1 MDHVVSYR
9 KGVGLVLF
17 AAVLWSLM
25 GLAIRSLGD
34 AGTWQVLFYRS
45 LGMAPVLFLTVACRS
60 GGRPFQ
66 RIRAAGWPG
75 FIGGFGLV
83 FAFAGAIYAIQST
96 TVANAVFLFAAAPL
110 FTAVMAWLILK
121 EPVRR
126 ATWGA
131 IALAGIGMFVMVREG
146 LAIGAGWG
154 NVAALFSAAGF
165 SAFTIALRWGRV
177 ANMLP
182 SVLIGGVLSV
192 IVAGA
197 VIALRGESF
206 ALPPRSIAIAMLMG
220 AALLGFG
227 LAIYT
232 TGSRVVEAAELGLLT
247 MAEVMLAPVWVW
259 LVLGESASS
268 GTFIGGAVLLA
279 AIAFNAATGMRH
291 RPPALT
297 T

>member
-1 MDHVVSYR
+1 MGQEISYR
-9 KGVGLVLF
+9 TGVALVLG
-17 AAVLWSLM
+17 AAVLLSLNA
-25 GLAIRSLGD
+25 LAIRLMGD

-45 LGMAPVLFLTVACRS
+45 LSMVPVLFLTVAIRS
-60 GGRPFQ
+60 GGYPFD
-66 RIRAAGWPG
+66 RIRAAGWAG
-75 FIGGFGLV
+75 LVGGTGLV
-83 FAFAGAIYAIQST
+83 FAFAGAIFAIQAT

-110 FTAVMAWLILK
+110 FTAVIAWLILR

-126 ATWGA
+126 ATWAA
-131 IALAGIGMFVMVREG
+131 IALAGIGIFVMVREG
-146 LAIGAGWG
+146 LSIGAGWG
-154 NVAALFSAAGF
+154 NLAAIASAAGF

-182 SVLIGGVLSV
+182 SVLIGGVLS
-192 IVAGA
+192 ILVAGA
-197 VIALRGESF
+197 VIAVRGESF
-206 ALPPRSIAIAMLMG
+206 ALPPRAIAIALLMG
-220 AALLGFG
+220 AVLLAFG

-232 TGSRVVEAAELGLLT
+232 VGSRVVEAAELGLLS

-259 LVLGESASS
+259 LFLGESTSI
-268 GTFIGGAVLLA
+268 GTLLGGAILLA

>member
-45 LGMAPVLFLTVACRS
+45 LGMAPVLFLTVAYRS

>member
-1 MDHVVSYR
+1 MDQTVSYR
-9 KGVGLVLF
+9 TGVVLVLV
-17 AAVLWSLM
+17 AATLWSLM
-25 GLAIRSLGD
+25 GLAIRMLGD

-45 LGMAPVLFLTVACRS
+45 LGMAPVLFLTVAYRS
-60 GGRPFQ
+60 GWHPFQ

-75 FIGGFGLV
+75 FIGGAGLV
-83 FAFAGAIYAIQST
+83 FAFSGAIYAIQST

-131 IALAGIGMFVMVREG
+131 IGLAGIGMFVMVREG
-146 LAIGAGWG
+146 LSIGAGWG
-154 NVAALFSAAGF
+154 NLAAIASAAGF
-165 SAFTIALRWGRV
+165 SAFTISLRWGRV

-182 SVLIGGVLSV
+182 SVLTGGVLSV
-192 IVAGA
+192 IVAGI
-197 VIALRGESF
+197 VIAARGESL

-220 AALLGFG
+220 AVLLAFG

-232 TGSRVVEAAELGLLT
+232 VGSRVVAAAELGLLS

-259 LVLGESASS
+259 LILGESASI
-268 GTFIGGAVLLA
+268 GTFLGGAILLA

>member
-1 MDHVVSYR
+1 MEREISYR
-9 KGVGLVLF
+9 TGVGLVLF

-25 GLAIRSLGD
+25 GLAIRMLGD

-45 LGMAPVLFLTVACRS
+45 LGMAPVLFLTVTIRS
-60 GGRPFQ
+60 GGHPIA
-66 RIRAAGWPG
+66 RIRTAGLPG
-75 FIGGFGLV
+75 VIGGTGLV
-83 FAFAGAIYAIQST
+83 FAFAGAIYAIQAT

-110 FTAVMAWLILK
+110 FTAIMAWLVLK

-154 NVAALFSAAGF
+154 NLAAIASAAGF

-197 VIALRGESF
+197 VIAARGESF

-220 AALLGFG
+220 AALLAFG
-227 LAIYT
+227 LSIYT
-232 TGSRVVEAAELGLLT
+232 VGSRVVGAAELGLLA
-247 MAEVMLAPVWVW
+247 MVEVMLAPVWVW
-259 LVLGESASS
+259 LILAESAST
-268 GTFIGGAVLLA
+268 GTFVGGAILLA

>member
-1 MDHVVSYR
+1 MEREISYR
-9 KGVGLVLF
+9 TGVGLVLF

-25 GLAIRSLGD
+25 GLAIRMLGD

-45 LGMAPVLFLTVACRS
+45 LGMAPVLFLTVTIRS
-60 GGRPFQ
+60 GGHPIA
-66 RIRAAGWPG
+66 RIRTAGLPG
-75 FIGGFGLV
+75 VIGGTGLV
-83 FAFAGAIYAIQST
+83 FAFAGAIYAIQAT

-110 FTAVMAWLILK
+110 FTAIMAWLVLK

-154 NVAALFSAAGF
+154 NLAAIASAAGF

-197 VIALRGESF
+197 VIAARGESF

-220 AALLGFG
+220 AALLALG
-227 LAIYT
+227 LSIYT
-232 TGSRVVEAAELGLLT
+232 VGSRVVGAAELGLLA
-247 MAEVMLAPVWVW
+247 MVEVMLAPVWVW
-259 LVLGESASS
+259 LILAESAST
-268 GTFIGGAVLLA
+268 GTFVGGAILLA

-291 RPPALT
+291 RPPAIT

>member
-1 MDHVVSYR
+1 MDQIVSYR
-9 KGVGLVLF
+9 RGVVLVLF
-17 AAVLWSLM
+17 AATLWSLM
-25 GLAIRSLGD
+25 GLAIRMLGD

-45 LGMAPVLFLTVACRS
+45 LGMAPVLFLIVAYRS
-60 GGRPFQ
+60 GWHPFQ

-75 FIGGFGLV
+75 FIGGSGLV

-121 EPVRR
+121 EPVRP

-146 LAIGAGWG
+146 LSIGAGWG
-154 NVAALFSAAGF
+154 NLAAIASAAGF
-165 SAFTIALRWGRV
+165 SAFTISLRWGRV

-182 SVLIGGVLSV
+182 SVLTGGVLSV

-197 VIALRGESF
+197 VIAARGESF
-206 ALPPRSIAIAMLMG
+206 ALPAGSIAIAMLMG
-220 AALLGFG
+220 AVLLAFG

-232 TGSRVVEAAELGLLT
+232 VGSRVVAAAELGLLS

-259 LVLGESASS
+259 LILGESASM
-268 GTFIGGAVLLA
+268 GTFIGGAILLA

-291 RPPALT
+291 RPPAIT

>member
-1 MDHVVSYR
+1 MDRYVSYR
-9 KGVGLVLF
+9 AGVGLVVS

-25 GLAIRSLGD
+25 GLAIRMLGD

-45 LGMAPVLFLTVACRS
+45 IGMAPVLFLTVAYRS
-60 GGRPFQ
+60 GWHPFQ
-66 RIRAAGWPG
+66 RIKAVGWPG
-75 FIGGFGLV
+75 CIGGAGLV
-83 FAFAGAIYAIQST
+83 FAFAGAIYAIQAT

-110 FTAVMAWLILK
+110 FTAIMAWLVLR

-126 ATWGA
+126 STWGA

-154 NVAALFSAAGF
+154 NLAAIASAAGF

-177 ANMLP
+177 SNMLP

-192 IVAGA
+192 IVAGI
-197 VIALRGESF
+197 VITARGESF
-206 ALPPRSIAIAMLMG
+206 AMPPRTIAIAMLMG
-220 AALLGFG
+220 AALLAFG

-232 TGSRVVEAAELGLLT
+232 VGSRVVEAAELGLLS
-247 MAEVMLAPVWVW
+247 MVEVMLAPVWVW
-259 LVLGESASS
+259 LVLGEGASF
-268 GTFIGGAVLLA
+268 GTFLGGAILLA

>member
-1 MDHVVSYR
+1 MDQVVSYR

-45 LGMAPVLFLTVACRS
+45 LGMAPVLFLVVTHRS

-75 FIGGFGLV
+75 LIGGFGLV
-83 FAFAGAIYAIQST
+83 FAFAGAIYAIQAT

-110 FTAVMAWLILK
+110 ITAVMAWALLK

-126 ATWGA
+126 ATWVA
-131 IALAGIGMFVMVREG
+131 IALAAIGMFVMVREG

-192 IVAGA
+192 VIAA
-197 VIALRGESF
+197 IVIALRGESF
-206 ALPPRSIAIAMLMG
+206 ALPLRSVAIAMLMG

-232 TGSRVVEAAELGLLT
+232 AGSRVVEAAELGLLS

-259 LVLGESASS
+259 LVLGESAST
-268 GTFIGGAVLLA
+268 GTFVGGAILLA
-279 AIAFNAATGMRH
+279 AIGYNAATGMRH

-297 T
+297 V

>member
-1 MDHVVSYR
+1 MDRDVSYR
-9 KGVGLVLF
+9 TGVGLVLF

-25 GLAIRSLGD
+25 GLAIRFLGD

-45 LGMAPVLFLTVACRS
+45 LGMAPVLFLTVAYRS
-60 GGRPFQ
+60 GWHPFR

-75 FIGGFGLV
+75 FIGGSGLV

-110 FTAVMAWLILK
+110 FTAIMAWLILK

-146 LAIGAGWG
+146 LSIGAGWG
-154 NVAALFSAAGF
+154 NLAAIASAAGF

-192 IVAGA
+192 IVAGV
-197 VIALRGESF
+197 VIAARGESF
-206 ALPPRSIAIAMLMG
+206 ALPARSIAIAMLMG
-220 AALLGFG
+220 AVLLALG

-232 TGSRVVEAAELGLLT
+232 IGSRVVEAAELGLLS

-259 LVLGESASS
+259 LILGEGASA
-268 GTFIGGAVLLA
+268 GTFLGGAILLA

>member
-1 MDHVVSYR
+1 MDQEISYR
-9 KGVGLVLF
+9 SGVVLVLA
-17 AAVLWSLM
+17 AAVLWSLHA
-25 GLAIRSLGD
+25 LAIRLIGE

-45 LGMAPVLFLTVACRS
+45 LGMVPVLFLTVTIRS
-60 GGRPFQ
+60 GGHPFR
-66 RIRAAGWPG
+66 RIRMAGWPG
-75 FIGGFGLV
+75 VIGGTGLV
-83 FAFAGAIYAIQST
+83 FAFAGAIYAIQVT

-110 FTAVMAWLILK
+110 FTAVMAWLVLR

-131 IALAGIGMFVMVREG
+131 IALAGTGMFVMVREG

-154 NVAALFSAAGF
+154 NLAAIASAAGF
-165 SAFTIALRWGRV
+165 SAFTISLRWGRV

-182 SVLIGGVLSV
+182 SVLTGGVLSV

-197 VIALRGESF
+197 VIAARGESF
-206 ALPPRSIAIAMLMG
+206 ALPPRAIVIAMLMG
-220 AALLGFG
+220 AFLLAFG

-232 TGSRVVEAAELGLLT
+232 IGSRVVEAAELGLLS
-247 MAEVMLAPVWVW
+247 MVEVMLAPVWVW
-259 LVLGESASS
+259 LILGEGASI
-268 GTFIGGAVLLA
+268 GTFLGGAILLA

>member
-1 MDHVVSYR
+1 MEREISYR
-9 KGVGLVLF
+9 TGVGLVLF
-17 AAVLWSLM
+17 AAILWSLM
-25 GLAIRSLGD
+25 GLAIRALGD

-45 LGMAPVLFLTVACRS
+45 LGMAPVLFAVVAYRS
-60 GGRPFQ
+60 GGRPLQ
-66 RIRAAGWPG
+66 RVRAAGWPG
-75 FIGGFGLV
+75 LIGGTGLV
-83 FAFAGAIYAIQST
+83 FAFAGAIYAIQVT

-110 FTAVMAWLILK
+110 FTAVMAWLVLK

-131 IALAGIGMFVMVREG
+131 IALASAGMFVMVREG

-154 NVAALFSAAGF
+154 NLAAIASAAGF
-165 SAFTIALRWGRV
+165 SAFTISLRWGRV
-177 ANMLP
+177 QNMLP
-182 SVLIGGVLSV
+182 SVLTGGVLSV
-192 IVAGA
+192 LVAGA
-197 VIALRGESF
+197 VIAARGESF
-206 ALPPRSIAIAMLMG
+206 ALPLRSVAIAMLMG

-232 TGSRVVEAAELGLLT
+232 TGSRIVAAAELGLLS

-259 LVLGESASS
+259 LFLGESASL
-268 GTFIGGAVLLA
+268 GTFVGGAILLA
-279 AIAFNAATGMRH
+279 AIAFNAVTGMRH